1 MANLFDLIGRIF
13 ISLVFLLSGYNKIFN
28 YDNTISWMEGFGI
41 PGFLL
46 WPAIVLEILL
56 PIFIIIGYRTQ
67 ISAII
72 LAAFF
77 VNYHYG
83 HQGLMPLDDLQN
95 FNSGFRVLNG
105 DFPFRDYYS
114 ITGPILDIWQSN
126 LYDLFGVSWKSFIL
140 HASILNCVYAISIFI
155 FLNSVRMSLR
165 TLVTFLVSPL

>member
-72 LAAFF
+72 LAIFCLATALIFHYDFANQMQTIAFLK
-77 VNYHYG
+77 NL
-83 HQGLMPLDDLQN
+83 GLAG
-95 FNSGFRVLNG
+95 GFLFIAANG
-105 DFPFRDYYS
+105 PKE
-114 ITGPILDIWQSN
+114 W
-126 LYDLFGVSWKSFIL
+126 
-140 HASILNCVYAISIFI
+140 AIEKKKRY
-155 FLNSVRMSLR
+155 VRL
-165 TLVTFLVSPL
+165 

>member
-72 LAAFF
+72 LAMFCLATALIFHNDFANQMQIIAFLKNF
-77 VNYHYG
+77 
-83 HQGLMPLDDLQN
+83 GLAG
-95 FNSGFRVLNG
+95 GFLFIAANG
-105 DFPFRDYYS
+105 PKE
-114 ITGPILDIWQSN
+114 W
-126 LYDLFGVSWKSFIL
+126 
-140 HASILNCVYAISIFI
+140 AIEKKKRY
-155 FLNSVRMSLR
+155 VRL
-165 TLVTFLVSPL
+165 

>member
-67 ISAII
+67 ISAKI
-72 LAAFF
+72 LAIFCLATALIFHYDFANQMQTVAFLKNF
-77 VNYHYG
+77 
-83 HQGLMPLDDLQN
+83 GLAG
-95 FNSGFRVLNG
+95 GFLFIAANG
-105 DFPFRDYYS
+105 PKE
-114 ITGPILDIWQSN
+114 W
-126 LYDLFGVSWKSFIL
+126 
-140 HASILNCVYAISIFI
+140 AIEKKKKY
-155 FLNSVRMSLR
+155 VRL
-165 TLVTFLVSPL
+165 

>member
-1 MANLFDLIGRIF
+1 MASFFDLIGRIF

-72 LAAFF
+72 LAMFCLATALIFHNDFANQMQIIAFLKNF
-77 VNYHYG
+77 GLAGGFLFIAVN
-83 HQGLMPLDDLQN
+83 
-95 FNSGFRVLNG
+95 
-105 DFPFRDYYS
+105 
-114 ITGPILDIWQSN
+114 GPKEW
-126 LYDLFGVSWKSFIL
+126 
-140 HASILNCVYAISIFI
+140 AIEKKKKY
-155 FLNSVRMSLR
+155 VRL
-165 TLVTFLVSPL
+165 

>member
-1 MANLFDLIGRIF
+1 MANLFDLMGRIF

-72 LAAFF
+72 LAIFCLTTALIF
-77 VNYHYG
+77 HYDFAN
-83 HQGLMPLDDLQN
+83 QMQTIAYLKNFGLAG
-95 FNSGFRVLNG
+95 GFLFIAANG
-105 DFPFRDYYS
+105 PKA
-114 ITGPILDIWQSN
+114 W
-126 LYDLFGVSWKSFIL
+126 
-140 HASILNCVYAISIFI
+140 AIEKK
-155 FLNSVRMSLR
+155 
-165 TLVTFLVSPL
+165 T

>member
-72 LAAFF
+72 LAIFCLATALIF
-77 VNYHYG
+77 HYDFAN
-83 HQGLMPLDDLQN
+83 QMQTISFLKNFGLAG
-95 FNSGFRVLNG
+95 GFLFIAANG
-105 DFPFRDYYS
+105 PKE
-114 ITGPILDIWQSN
+114 W
-126 LYDLFGVSWKSFIL
+126 
-140 HASILNCVYAISIFI
+140 AIEKKKRY
-155 FLNSVRMSLR
+155 VRL
-165 TLVTFLVSPL
+165 

>member
-72 LAAFF
+72 LAIFCLTTALIFHYDFANQMQTVAFLKNF
-77 VNYHYG
+77 
-83 HQGLMPLDDLQN
+83 GLAG
-95 FNSGFRVLNG
+95 GFLFIAANG
-105 DFPFRDYYS
+105 PKE
-114 ITGPILDIWQSN
+114 W
-126 LYDLFGVSWKSFIL
+126 
-140 HASILNCVYAISIFI
+140 AIEKKKRY
-155 FLNSVRMSLR
+155 VRL
-165 TLVTFLVSPL
+165 